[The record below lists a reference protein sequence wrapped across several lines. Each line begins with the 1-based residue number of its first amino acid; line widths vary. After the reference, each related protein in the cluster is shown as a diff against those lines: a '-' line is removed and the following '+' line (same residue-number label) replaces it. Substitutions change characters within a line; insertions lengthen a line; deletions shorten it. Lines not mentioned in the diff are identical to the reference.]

1 MLAFLFAERK
11 LDNFVTPQR
20 SSNIEK
26 TAPCHRDSRPTM
38 TMNCSDIDTTPAR
51 SAANNIECRRLPR
64 KFDNSESTSP
74 PRLLQNTSELIS
86 DCRTEMADVIGPD
99 EVTCFGGQDKCSA
112 DFTRSVNIQR
122 VDDHVTAIA
131 ACELDIVRIDRN
143 CNNVCTKDCEVDSR
157 VDLSDGEK
165 VCAPDSYVPSCI
177 STRFVTDDTVS
188 WSHPLLHKTV
198 DDSVQ
203 EPSAVVTV

>member
-11 LDNFVTPQR
+11 LHNFVTSQR

-51 SAANNIECRRLPR
+51 SAANNIECRRLPHE
-64 KFDNSESTSP
+64 FDNSESTSP
-74 PRLLQNTSELIS
+74 PCLLLNTSELIS

-99 EVTCFGGQDKCSA
+99 EVTCFDGQDKCSA

-122 VDDHVTAIA
+122 VDDRVV
-131 ACELDIVRIDRN
+131 EPDVVGIDRN
-143 CNNVCTKDCEVDSR
+143 CNDLCTKDCEVDSS

-165 VCAPDSYVPSCI
+165 IFARDSSCI

-188 WSHPLLHKTV
+188 WLDPLLQKTV

-203 EPSAVVTV
+203 DPSAVVTV